1 MAGVRPGP
9 QAEGMTQ
16 ARSAHFNQALL
27 AIPRRAESVDRH
39 TLARTFVVAG
49 SLSAML
55 HSADHQ
61 VLYGRR
67 GTGKTHALL
76 YLADLVEHSGGRGRL
91 SGPAHHRFG
100 PA

>member
-1 MAGVRPGP
+1 MR
-9 QAEGMTQ
+9 QTRNTQ
-16 ARSAHFNQALL
+16 FNQALL

-76 YLADLVEHSGGRGRL
+76 YFADLVEHTGDVDVYLDLRTIGSAGGL
-91 SGPAHHRFG
+91 YADNNIAIAH
-100 PA
+100 